1 MIDKVH
7 RKTMSLVLTIICCV
21 IAILFVGCG
30 QGPEIENTEERI
42 SQNVTEVTTE
52 NTENAKEDADGD
64 LEENP
69 EADDTAFHL
78 DLTKISP
85 MIQDNVSEDVVVAAK
100 TVIEAFLQYE
110 NSVEI
115 KVSGNSQRFLNDMA
129 YVIHCTCPMFGAFT
143 DFNEMSSYDE
153 VSGKVSWRFL
163 VEEAEF
169 DSKLQDFHDVTKT
182 YLSNIKSTDSEAM
195 RAMLLYYA
203 VIDDLN
209 YDYDLIGENYEKLSQ
224 EEANLKSSPYY
235 VLAEKSGICTNIAQA
250 YMFLCTQA
258 DIACGTVLHMGGE
271 GMHMWNIVQIDDKSY
286 YCDPT
291 WDANTSLKY
300 FGITAADRASWAGE
314 YSADGGTMLSVTI
327 PEKYEISDSRFE
339 VLRGKLP
346 VEISEVKADRE
357 LQAITFVGYEYEYVF
372 ECKEDVE

>member
-1 MIDKVH
+1 MNFEKSAMVKKAH
-7 RKTMSLVLTIICCV
+7 GKCPNFLLAIIFCV
-21 IAILFVGCG
+21 MAVLFVGCG
-30 QGPEIENTEERI
+30 QKTETGNTENQI
-42 SQNVTEVTTE
+42 SENVTQPATE
-52 NTENAKEDADGD
+52 NTEGKAAYNDICFLA
-64 LEENP
+64 
-69 EADDTAFHL
+69 

-85 MIQDNVSEDVVVAAK
+85 MIQDNVSDDVVTAAK
-100 TVIEAFLQYE
+100 AVIEGFLRYE

-115 KVSGNSQRFLNDMA
+115 TVSGNTNRFLNDMA

-153 VSGKVSWRFL
+153 TSGKVSWTFL
-163 VEEAEF
+163 VDKGEF
-169 DSKLQDFHDVTKT
+169 DGKLQDFYDVING
-182 YLSNIKSTDSEAM
+182 YLSNVKPTDSEAM

-203 VIDDLN
+203 VIDNLI
-209 YDYDLIGENYEKLSQ
+209 YDYDLIGENYENLSQ
-224 EEANLKSSPYY
+224 EKANFKSSPYC
-235 VLAEKSGICTNIAQA
+235 VLTEKSGICTNIAQA

-258 DIACGTVLHMGGE
+258 DITCGTVLHMGGS
-271 GMHMWNIVQIDDKSY
+271 GMHMWNVVQIDDNFY

-346 VEISEVKADRE
+346 VEISGIKVDRE
-357 LQAITFVGYEYEYVF
+357 LQTITFVGYDYEYTF
-372 ECKEDVE
+372 ECNQNVG